1 MLGLKEAPQP
11 VDSTC
16 DGMVD
21 VFDKASKESH
31 GGKFLNWEGKDES
44 W

>member
-11 VDSTC
+11 VDETC
-16 DGMVD
+16 DGMVA
-21 VFDKASKESH
+21 VFDKAGKETH
-31 GGKFLNWEGKDES
+31 GGKFLTWEGKEES